1 MTPGL
6 PFRRLVTM
14 IVYAGAVVFP
24 AVWSGTAR
32 AAYVR
37 HDLAQVGT
45 PGVGLDDYEA
55 LGAAY
60 PAAGYIWNASTLPG
74 RGQFCSGTVIGY
86 VGDTARILTAAHCI
100 FGEDLSD
107 LSFQLGNNGNLNGA
121 GFTAVAG
128 WFPGTFALTGPRADD
143 VGILAVKATQAQ
155 LGVAAA
161 AYSYQTPADLVGFQ
175 FDMVGW
181 GDQGTG
187 TAQGVAAPPR
197 GRAVTDSFG
206 YTAKAK
212 LGAQNIIDAVFNGYF
227 VADFDD
233 PGDADGINATGAAFP
248 LAFEGVIGRGD
259 SGGPM
264 VPVGLAP
271 GAGTIVA
278 VASGASF
285 VAAKDCR
292 VENTSLYNT
301 CGAWAPLSANR
312 EFIDY
317 YATLEIPEP
326 ATRLLVGAVLLV
338 FPIVRRMR
346 APLNSEYRN
355 GRLKNL

>member
-1 MTPGL
+1 MARGF
-6 PFRRLVTM
+6 PFRGL
-14 IVYAGAVVFP
+14 VYAIVCAVAALFPGA
-24 AVWSGTAR
+24 WSGTAW
-32 AAYVR
+32 AIYVR
-37 HDLAQVGT
+37 TDLAEVGL

-55 LGAAY
+55 VGSAY
-60 PAAGYIWNASTLPG
+60 PATGYIWNTSSLPG
-74 RGQFCSGTVIGY
+74 RGQFCTGTIIGY

-100 FGEDLSD
+100 FGENLTD

-121 GFTAVAG
+121 GYSVIAG
-128 WFPGTFALTGPRADD
+128 WFPATYTFTGPRADD
-143 VGILAVKATQAQ
+143 VGILAIQATQAQ
-155 LGVAAA
+155 LGGVAAA
-161 AYSYQTPADLVGFQ
+161 AYSYQTPSDLLGNQ

-181 GDQGTG
+181 GNQGTG

-212 LGAQNIIDAVFNGYF
+212 LGAQNIVDAVYNGYL
-227 VADFDD
+227 VGDFDD
-233 PGDADGINATGAAFP
+233 PGNADGINPTGSAFP
-248 LAFEGVIGRGD
+248 LSLEGMIGRGD

-292 VENTSLYNT
+292 AQDTSLYNT

-312 EFIDY
+312 AFIDY
-317 YATLEIPEP
+317 YATVEIPEP
-326 ATRLLVGAVLLV
+326 ATILLVGLLLV
-338 FPIVRRMR
+338 VFQFSRRLR
-346 APLNSEYRN
+346 ARRS
-355 GRLKNL
+355 